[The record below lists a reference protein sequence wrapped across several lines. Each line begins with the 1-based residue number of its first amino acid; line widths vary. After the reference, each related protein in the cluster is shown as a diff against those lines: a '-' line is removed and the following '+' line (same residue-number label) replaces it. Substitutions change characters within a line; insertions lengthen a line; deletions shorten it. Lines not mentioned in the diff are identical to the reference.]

1 MHNKFQCCLFPWRKC
16 KLSFRTAL
24 GIITDIPHSVNPK
37 LKCIIIWLSNQG
49 LWNGEDVDETG
60 NLNKITIG
68 NPDVTLLRR
77 PGYRQKENVWK
88 TDRILI
94 NVTLSR
100 VGVNIVAAEKQKY
113 YIIWVCVCS
122 TTYPLRNVHD
132 IYCHLWPVWLNHIFP
147 HYLIN
152 GTVLGGNLMKI
163 KCVFLCSVQLL
174 SETFLILLRT
184 KRDVS

>member
-1 MHNKFQCCLFPWRKC
+1 
-16 KLSFRTAL
+16 
-24 GIITDIPHSVNPK
+24 
-37 LKCIIIWLSNQG
+37 
-49 LWNGEDVDETG
+49 VDETG

-113 YIIWVCVCS
+113 YII
-122 TTYPLRNVHD
+122 
-132 IYCHLWPVWLNHIFP
+132 
-147 HYLIN
+147 
-152 GTVLGGNLMKI
+152 
-163 KCVFLCSVQLL
+163 
-174 SETFLILLRT
+174 
-184 KRDVS
+184 